1 MHLVL
6 TPMDTWSEKT
16 MERQPLCPTKSIM
29 KTQEAIWMAVTK
41 AAASEKDPR
50 KNGDTK
56 SLRLEEEDE
65 YEEVEKQ
72 RERKRER
79 ERESC

>member
-1 MHLVL
+1 
-6 TPMDTWSEKT
+6 
-16 MERQPLCPTKSIM
+16 M

-72 RERKRER
+72 RERER
-79 ERESC
+79 EREKESHVERISNMVLEESVISCSRTR

>member
-1 MHLVL
+1 
-6 TPMDTWSEKT
+6 
-16 MERQPLCPTKSIM
+16 M

-41 AAASEKDPR
+41 AADSEKDPR